1 MDFSQVH
8 VTKEEMQKL
17 SSNRKRFS
25 AKDFIPIEVSI
36 IPEPTVLDQN
46 KEIERVHKEAE
57 KDRTEAHTYNE
68 PIQLSSS
75 TRDDTTYKD
84 QENDTIMEG
93 LTEEQPSSKSDNE
106 LTQTAR
112 KSLLIE
118 GRKDTTN
125 QVQQNI
131 TFFNNLSPRRLRD
144 SRRSG
149 TFYAKCDKQL
159 RNLMWDDLRETAG
172 TINGPWGFMG
182 DFNIISNVAEKLG
195 GRDFRVEESL
205 DFISYLSDCEIHD
218 GGYVGS
224 GFTWTDNR
232 DPPNTIWKRLDIL
245 VYNAEWFDLFGG
257 TSVTHMSRSCSDRSP
272 LLIACGSIPSEHVR
286 TAFGDIYEE
295 PKKLEMEIR
304 ILEEVYLNDN
314 NQGNMLKL
322 SKAKAEFTRFLKL
335 QDSVLRQKARVEGT
349 TEIADAGVRFFHDL
363 FSVNNTTED
372 LQALN
377 IIKKVI
383 NDDDNNFLMSTP
395 STQEVKDNIF
405 SIDPDSAP
413 GPDGLSGRFYQ
424 TACFSD
430 IRPISLCNVIGK
442 ITAKVINARLSSL
455 LPKIISTNQSD
466 FVKGRAITE
475 NILLAQKIVSDIR
488 KPMRGGNVVIKLDM
502 TKAYDREWI
511 NLIYRF
517 IFNNWYSLIVNG
529 SKHGFFKSSRGLRQG
544 DPLSPPLFV
553 LSVELLSQML
563 NALQNNRRFHG
574 FYMKRQGPQ
583 VNHLAFADDTIL
595 FTSGEKHS
603 LQLILNI
610 LNTYETVSD
619 QLINKNKSCYSMA
632 ENTPQ
637 SIIRRV
643 EMILGMRFDKL
654 PMRYLGC
661 PIYYGRKK
669 ICIFVDMI
677 TKTINRVIGW
687 HLKFL
692 SSGGM
697 AVLIRHVLLAINTH
711 TLAAI
716 HPPKGSLDVIEMFIA
731 RFFWSDQEEGER
743 YHWVS
748 WSNLCFP
755 YEEGEANFRRLE
767 DINQAFTAKQ
777 WWNLRTSNS
786 LWSQFMKAKYFGN
799 EHPVNLQWRNGQ
811 SHSWKAIFL
820 NEGLW
825 DWSTL
830 NIQPPDNMKDQIS
843 ALQINLHPDENDT
856 PIWNE
861 IQDGKFSIASAWKTL
876 RQRKHISQF
885 DSMIWHK
892 NVPFKMACITWRT
905 VHDIIPTDDRI
916 KKILPPIV
924 IWELWRSRCSS
935 KYEMERPTVAGS
947 ILLINFNIIQI
958 VKAQFRKL
966 DLNYT
971 WENLRRIK
979 PPILF
984 VKLNSDG
991 SCRNGEC
998 GGGGL
1003 VRDSLCKFIMAYSI
1017 SLGQCTSSWAE
1028 ACAFLF
1034 GIKWCIEKRFNL
1046 IIGEI
1051 NSMLLQNCISGSW
1064 TIPWRIKEAVQDIKK
1079 LINRQDIFTNHCFR
1093 EANQVADRMASLSH
1107 NQENQYICTNFCSL
1121 PSQIKGLL
1129 NTYRWQMLS
1138 FRVKK
1143 RRPSMLTFDPP

>member
-57 KDRTEAHTYNE
+57 KDRKEAHTYNE

-125 QVQQNI
+125 QVQQNV

-172 TINGPWGFMG
+172 TINGPWGFVG
-182 DFNIISNVAEKLG
+182 DFNVISNVAEKLG

-304 ILEEVYLNDN
+304 RLEEVYLNDN

-363 FSVNNTTED
+363 FSVDNTTED

-383 NDDDNNFLMSTP
+383 NNDDNNFLMSTP

-424 TACFSD
+424 TAWSVVGNDVHRAVVAFFHGA
-430 IRPISLCNVIGK
+430 V
-442 ITAKVINARLSSL
+442 
-455 LPKIISTNQSD
+455 LP
-466 FVKGRAITE
+466 
-475 NILLAQKIVSDIR
+475 R

-502 TKAYDREWI
+502 TKAYDRSMVASMA
-511 NLIYRF
+511 
-517 IFNNWYSLIVNG
+517 SLN
-529 SKHGFFKSSRGLRQG
+529 
-544 DPLSPPLFV
+544 PAEV
-553 LSVELLSQML
+553 LDKML

-654 PMRYLGC
+654 PM
-661 PIYYGRKK
+661 
-669 ICIFVDMI
+669 
-677 TKTINRVIGW
+677 
-687 HLKFL
+687 
-692 SSGGM
+692 SGGM

-711 TLAAI
+711 TLASI

-892 NVPFKMACITWRT
+892 NVPFKMACITWRA

-916 KKILPPIV
+916 KKFG
-924 IWELWRSRCSS
+924 
-935 KYEMERPTVAGS
+935 T
-947 ILLINFNIIQI
+947 NIISKCCCCTSLNMQPAEES
-958 VKAQFRKL
+958 VQHLFTSGRYTQLLWDYYASKL
-966 DLNYT
+966 DIVYRGVPLR
-971 WENLRRIK
+971 NLLIK

-1051 NSMLLQNCISGSW
+1051 NSMLLQNCISGNW

-1143 RRPSMLTFDPP
+1143 RGPSMLKFDPP